1 MKHLQCTQPQCTQP
15 VGIHNNQV
23 QYDLQYMYST
33 ITKYI

>member
-1 MKHLQCTQPQCTQP
+1 MKHTMKHLQCTQP